1 MLTLSPKTRKIGACA
16 FRGCALKTANL
27 PKGIM
32 VYTEDKYGNRHDYE
46 SKAGCVEMPMA
57 VLINENTASA
67 AEIFA
72 GALQDYGWA
81 TIIGTTS
88 YGKGIVQTIH
98 AFGDGS
104 AVKVTVSKYF
114 TPNGRSI
121 HGVGIEPD
129 IKLEYKEDE
138 TVDDWKADNQALKAY
153 EILMEEIK

>member
-1 MLTLSPKTRKIGACA
+1 
-16 FRGCALKTANL
+16 
-27 PKGIM
+27 
-32 VYTEDKYGNRHDYE
+32 
-46 SKAGCVEMPMA
+46 MA

-98 AFGDGS
+98 TLGDGS

-138 TVDDWKADNQALKAY
+138 TADDWKADNQALKAY